1 MKCKCLKILKD
12 NGINVPDFTVLSFES
27 LIGEKKELLEEVEQ
41 YNVESI
47 HEYSRRLQKAVRR
60 AYIGDPSSDLNFDKY
75 AVRSSCNAEDG
86 INNSFAG
93 QFKTYLNVEAD
104 ELQDKIMLC
113 LESLYN
119 PNVLEYVNQNGIDV
133 KQLSMNVILQK
144 MVVGDYSGI
153 LFTSNPQG
161 ILNESVIVVGK
172 GLGEGIVSDKVDTTT
187 YYFNTTD
194 KIYYYDGK
202 ENILSHS
209 TIMELVELGNK
220 IKQIFNN
227 DYMDIEFTIKD
238 NTIHILQARP
248 ITTIDDSHLVIL
260 DNSNIVESYPGI
272 SLPLTDSF
280 VNIVYSGVFKGVSAR
295 VLKNK
300 KIVEQCEDV
309 FKNMVGSSNGR
320 MYYKISNWYTI
331 IKFLPF
337 SKRIIPVW
345 QDMLGV
351 KNKNYDQGRVNLSLI
366 NRIRTYFNSFYEL
379 LMVPSNMKKLD
390 KSFKGINNYF
400 HSQYHKDITN
410 EELVQ
415 LYNEI
420 RDKLLSIWDITL
432 LNDLYTFIF
441 TGLLKSKLKK
451 RFPEDYEERT
461 IELISG
467 IRNIECMRPIREL
480 IELSVLSLTQRDTK
494 EFKDRYAHYIM
505 LYGDRTIE
513 ELKLETETFRTNPD
527 LLEDKIRE
535 YTTDLAKLKQM
546 QKSMNPV
553 EGKALRGKG
562 ILFSF
567 YVRRA
572 MVGIQN
578 RELSRLNRSRIFG
591 MVRSIFLS
599 FAENF
604 VKQRM
609 IGGVKDIF
617 YLKVDEVFDL
627 VKNPKD
633 VTELIERRKEEYRRY
648 SLLPAYTRLVFAGEE
663 FNKNNTAIY
672 SSQYCKNHLSL
683 QGIPCSKGK
692 ITGEVLV
699 IKNATEAK
707 AAKDKILVAKMTD
720 PGWVFLL
727 ASAKGIITEKGSLLS
742 HTAIISRELK
752 IPSIVG
758 VDNALDV
765 LKNNDIVSMDGN
777 TGLIEILR

>member
-1 MKCKCLKILKD
+1 MKCKSLKMLKD

-47 HEYSRRLQKAVRR
+47 HEYSRRLKKAVRR
-60 AYIGDPSSDLNFDKY
+60 AYIGVPSSDLNFDKY

-104 ELQDKIMLC
+104 ELQDKILLC

-194 KIYYYDGK
+194 NIYYYDGK

-280 VNIVYSGVFKGVSAR
+280 VNIIYSGVFKGVSAR

-351 KNKNYDQGRVNLSLI
+351 KNKNYDQGRVNLPLI
-366 NRIRTYFNSFYEL
+366 NRIQTYFNSFYEL
-379 LMVPSNMKKLD
+379 LRVPSNMKKLD
-390 KSFKGINNYF
+390 RSFKGINHYF

-410 EELVQ
+410 EKLVQ

-420 RDKLLSIWDITL
+420 KDKLLSIWDITL

-451 RFPEDYEERT
+451 TFPEDYEERT

-546 QKSMNPV
+546 QESMNPV

-562 ILFSF
+562 IPFSF

-591 MVRSIFLS
+591 MVRAIFLS

-604 VKQRM
+604 MKQRL
-609 IGGVKDIF
+609 IEDVKDIF

-627 VKNPKD
+627 VRNPKV

-648 SLLPAYTRLVFAGEE
+648 SLLPAYTRLVFAGLE

-672 SSQYCKNHLSL
+672 SSQQYKNYHSL

-758 VDNALDV
+758 VDNAMEV